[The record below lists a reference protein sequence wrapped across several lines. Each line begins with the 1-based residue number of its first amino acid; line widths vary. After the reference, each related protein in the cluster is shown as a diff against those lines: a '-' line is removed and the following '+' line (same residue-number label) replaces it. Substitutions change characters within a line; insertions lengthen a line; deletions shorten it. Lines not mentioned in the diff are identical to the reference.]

1 MEFCGFSVDNSVLIP
16 ADDHK
21 ARESLSQY
29 IARHPVSLKKLIYI
43 PAKAKVLYKTKYN
56 AYFGENIKLMTAV
69 EFIVLLTVHIP
80 AKRKHLIRYYGIYS
94 SRSKGLSACGHAQA
108 GKARKDGN
116 LKKYGFGI
124 KEAETHQEKAEK
136 NPVETLSGKQAKS
149 TWARLMVRQC
159 SPQVQK
165 VYEVDPLGCPKCG
178 QKMKVAAVI
187 TAPGEISR
195 IPDYL
200 KRNKAPP
207 FDTPVP
213 ELSRRT
219 LKPHNY
225 ISYCTRNPGT
235 IGIHGGYVYS
245 IKCKEEVFQAFS
257 PDSAVWLTKIVDSRP
272 NLVYNVTI
280 ECLKADFG
288 AKTVCIR

>member
-1 MEFCGFSVDNSVLIP
+1 NFRETAMLEFLSVWD
-16 ADDHK
+16 
-21 ARESLSQY
+21 
-29 IARHPVSLKKLIYI
+29 
-43 PAKAKVLYKTKYN
+43 
-56 AYFGENIKLMTAV
+56 
-69 EFIVLLTVHIP
+69 
-80 AKRKHLIRYYGIYS
+80 S
-94 SRSKGLSACGHAQA
+94 S
-108 GKARKDGN
+108 
-116 LKKYGFGI
+116 
-124 KEAETHQEKAEK
+124 
-136 NPVETLSGKQAKS
+136 
-149 TWARLMVRQC
+149 
-159 SPQVQK
+159 
-165 VYEVDPLGCPKCG
+165 
-178 QKMKVAAVI
+178 VI
-187 TAPGEISR
+187 TISF
-195 IPDYL
+195 L
-200 KRNKAPP
+200 LSSQ
-207 FDTPVP
+207 DTPVP